1 VVNLAY
7 VQVNWKIGVACFD
20 PNLPEHLA
28 ILVGMKILI
37 TGGAGFIGQH
47 LTRHLLALHH
57 EITVLDNFLDQVHA
71 GNRVLP
77 VDLGKHVRLVVGD
90 VADPDSLR
98 AALEGRDCIVHLAA
112 ETGTG
117 QSMYEVS
124 RYERTN
130 LAGTALLYE
139 LLSKEKRHQIERIV
153 IASSRAI
160 YGEGAYICERD
171 GVVYPV
177 SRSVEEKRSGQFDPF
192 CPRCGGACETVPTP
206 ETAPYQPSS
215 FYGLTKQVQE
225 QMALMFGHVR
235 EIPTVALRYQNV
247 YGPGQSLQNPY
258 TGILAIFSNLA
269 RAGRPIHVF
278 EDGLESRDF
287 VYIDDVVRATTAGIS
302 DPIERGVAVNIG
314 SGERTTVLDV
324 ARLVNEFYGSLSKLE
339 ITGAFR
345 DGDIRH
351 GMGDLTLAGRLMG
364 YKPRHRFDE
373 GLRKFLTWANQNE
386 PNRDGYERSL
396 TEIEVY
402 GLLHQSS

>member
-1 VVNLAY
+1 
-7 VQVNWKIGVACFD
+7 
-20 PNLPEHLA
+20 
-28 ILVGMKILI
+28 MKILI

-47 LTRHLLALHH
+47 LTRHLLTLNH
-57 EITVLDNFLDQVHA
+57 EITVLDNFLEQVHA
-71 GNRVLP
+71 GNRQLP
-77 VDLGKHVRLVVGD
+77 DDLDKHVRLVVGN
-90 VADPDSLR
+90 VADPVPLR
-98 AALEGRDCIVHLAA
+98 LALENQNCVVHLAA

-139 LLSKEKRHQIERIV
+139 LISKEKRCNVERIV
-153 IASSRAI
+153 VASSRAI
-160 YGEGAYICERD
+160 YGEGAYRCERD
-171 GVVYPV
+171 GIVYPV
-177 SRSVEEKRSGQFDPF
+177 SRSVTEKQSGQFDLL
-192 CPRCGGACETVPTP
+192 CPRCGAACETVPTP

-235 EIPTVALRYQNV
+235 GISTVALRYQNV

-269 RAGRPIHVF
+269 RAGQPIKVF

-287 VYIDDVVRATTAGIS
+287 VYIDDVVRATSAGIS
-302 DPIERGVAVNIG
+302 SPPHGCHSVNVG

-324 ARLVNEFYGSLSKLE
+324 ARLVNNFFGSLSDLK
-339 ITGAFR
+339 ITGDFR

-351 GMGDLTLAGRLMG
+351 GMADLALAAQLLG
-364 YKPRHRFDE
+364 YKPRHKFGD
-373 GLRKFLTWANQNE
+373 GLRRFLTWANENE
-386 PNRDGYERSL
+386 PDRDNYERSL
-396 TEIEVY
+396 AEIKVH